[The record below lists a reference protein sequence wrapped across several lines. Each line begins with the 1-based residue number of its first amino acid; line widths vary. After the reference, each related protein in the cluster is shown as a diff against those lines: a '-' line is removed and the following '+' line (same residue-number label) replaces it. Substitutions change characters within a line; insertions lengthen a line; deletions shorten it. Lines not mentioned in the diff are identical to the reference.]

1 MHDKDDVD
9 TVIFSFL
16 SFQWVTIVWG
26 GYYCDDKLYF
36 FLHWNIL
43 QHIKILLAYPRF
55 DNNTPI
61 DCTLWWIGKT

>member
-36 FLHWNIL
+36 FLNWNIL
-43 QHIKILLAYPRF
+43 QTWH
-55 DNNTPI
+55 T
-61 DCTLWWIGKT
+61 

>member
-16 SFQWVTIVWG
+16 LFQWVTIVKG
-26 GYYCDDKLYF
+26 SYYCDDKLYF

-43 QHIKILLAYPRF
+43 QTWH
-55 DNNTPI
+55 T
-61 DCTLWWIGKT
+61 